1 MIQSLFL
8 KAFLNLLVMDIG
20 NRITQLRKEKGLTR
34 EVLGKIIGTSGAVI
48 GRYERNEITP
58 SVETAKKMAEA
69 LGISLDF
76 LVGSVAYNL
85 DTEIIKKMQDIQ
97 QLPLDDK
104 KHLFYI
110 VDNILQNVKA
120 KQAFAS

>member
-1 MIQSLFL
+1 LFS
-8 KAFLNLLVMDIG
+8 KAFLNLLVMNIG
-20 NRITQLRKEKGLTR
+20 NKITELRKEKELTR
-34 EVLGKIIGTSGAVI
+34 EALGKIIGTSGAVI

-58 SVETAKKMAEA
+58 SVETAKKVAEA

-76 LVGSVAYNL
+76 LVGNIEYKL
-85 DTEIIKKMQDIQ
+85 DTEIIKKIQDIQ
-97 QLPLDDK
+97 QLPLEDK
-104 KHLFYI
+104 KHLFYV